1 MYADATAAAALVP
14 ICGSRATGAAPGVR
28 VTDPLPGGFAARD
41 DACVDD
47 RLPAFARRRG
57 HSAIELSNVSMLA
70 SSVACVTAAPAAVV
84 PAPDMS
90 AVHPSKAL
98 APSPV

>member
-1 MYADATAAAALVP
+1 MPTQLPRQRLSQSAEAARPVRRPA
-14 ICGSRATGAAPGVR
+14 CGLLTRSRAA
-28 VTDPLPGGFAARD
+28 FAAQD

-47 RLPAFARRRG
+47 RLAAFAPRRG

-70 SSVACVTAAPAAVV
+70 SSVACVTAVPAAVV